1 LGKFQGFVARATDA
15 YIEYLRNHNLIESI
29 EPDMFVHSNRGDD
42 DPLCLIQRNA
52 TWGLNRV
59 SERNID
65 LDGTYHYDHNGQG
78 VDVYIVDTGIS
89 TTHEE
94 FRTAN
99 GSRAVWGMNFA
110 DRTDRDCNGHG
121 THVAGTI
128 GGKSYGL
135 AKDVN
140 LIAVKVLDCEGSGS
154 NSGVIKGMEWVV
166 AQRRATRRPSV
177 VNMSLGGSFSSM
189 VNQAVASLHQ
199 AGVTVVVAA
208 GNEDTDACSGS
219 PSSSK
224 DAITVGATAI
234 ESAWDGTQSD
244 HRSYFSNY
252 GTCVDIFAPGSGIT
266 STWIGSDSAKKT
278 ISGTSMASPHVAG
291 AAALYL
297 SYNPLANPEQVREYL
312 TTQATQN
319 AIVLACKASSCERS
333 PNKLLFSSC

>member
-1 LGKFQGFVARATDA
+1 MQGFVARATEA
-15 YIEYLRNHNLIESI
+15 YVEYLRTHQLVAHIEQ
-29 EPDMFVHSNRGDD
+29 DMYVHANGDE
-42 DPLCLIQRNA
+42 DPICLIQRNA

-59 SERNID
+59 SERKID
-65 LDGTYHYDHNGQG
+65 LDGTYSYDHDGEN
-78 VDVYIVDTGIS
+78 VDVYIVDTGIM

-94 FRTAN
+94 FMNAGGNT
-99 GSRAVWGMNFA
+99 SRAVWGMNFA
-110 DRTDRDCNGHG
+110 DNTDRDCNGHG

-128 GGKSYGL
+128 GSKSYGL

-140 LIAVKVLDCEGSGS
+140 LIAVKVLDCDGSGT

-166 AQRRATRRPSV
+166 QRRAATGRPSV

-189 VNQAVASLHQ
+189 INQAVAALHN
-199 AGVTVVVAA
+199 AGVVVVVAA
-208 GNEDTDACSGS
+208 GNEDDDACSGS

-234 ESAWDGTQSD
+234 ESAWDGSQSD

-252 GTCVDIFAPGSGIT
+252 GSCVDIFAPGSGIT
-266 STWIGSDSAKKT
+266 STWIGSNTAKKT

-291 AAALYL
+291 AVALYL
-297 SYNPLANPEQVREYL
+297 SYNPTANPEQVREFL
-312 TTQATQN
+312 TKEATPN
-319 AIVLACKASSCERS
+319 TIEMACKSTSCEKS